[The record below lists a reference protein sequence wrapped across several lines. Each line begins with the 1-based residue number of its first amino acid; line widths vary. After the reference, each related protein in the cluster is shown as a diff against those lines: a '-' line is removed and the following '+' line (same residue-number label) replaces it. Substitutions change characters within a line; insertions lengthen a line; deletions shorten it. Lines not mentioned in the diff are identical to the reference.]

1 MITKEISNINRI
13 IENLQSMKDVQELRA
28 KELKTC
34 ESACLNYRLGC
45 NDKPYY
51 YRRDRRANKSVYLGS
66 ESCEDVKL
74 IKEYRYLQKSLEVIG
89 QDIQCLEAAARDLR
103 DVDYDS
109 INASLPKLYRGAE
122 ISGVM
127 SKNAAAKKWKEEAEA
142 HKSRFKPYRPEEL
155 KVPTLDGSFVRS
167 KSEAL
172 IYNHLLL
179 QGITF
184 VYELPTRVGSSTFWP
199 DFTILSEN
207 DYKTEIL
214 LEHQGMMN
222 TQFYRD
228 RFFEKQYEYWKA
240 GYIQG
245 INIFYTF
252 DDPRGALSLAPID
265 DMIRNVVRCDMH
277 S

>member
-34 ESACLNYRLGC
+34 ESAGLNYRLGS
-45 NDKPYY
+45 NNKRYY

-74 IKEYRYLQKSLEVIG
+74 IKEYRYLKKSLEMIG
-89 QDIQCLEAAARDLR
+89 QNIQCLQAAVKDLR

-109 INASLPKLYRGAE
+109 INESLPKLYRGAE
-122 ISGVM
+122 IKGVR
-127 SKNAAAKKWKEEAEA
+127 SNNSVARKWKEEAEA
-142 HKSRFKPYRPEEL
+142 HKAKFKPYRPEEL
-155 KVPTLDGSFVRS
+155 KVPTIDGKFVRS

-184 VYELPTRVGSSTFWP
+184 VYELPTRVGTQTFWP
-199 DFTILSEN
+199 DFTILSET

-214 LEHQGMMN
+214 LEHQGMMDS
-222 TQFYRD
+222 QYYRD

-245 INIFYTF
+245 VNIFYTF
-252 DDPRGALSLAPID
+252 DGPGGSLSLSPVD
-265 DMIRNVVRCDMH
+265 DMIRNVVR
-277 S
+277 